1 MNFVVQGLKPPLSFL
16 YMYRYGWKKGVDF
29 KSLKR
34 LWSEVVT
41 VYPFKVTKFKYFN
54 AGAIMTLVVSMLKPF
69 FPKGVRQRMEFGF
82 QFEQRLDS
90 LYLVPSV
97 EEADLRLL
105 GRVEETLRRR
115 YDNERTFQ
123 L

>member
-1 MNFVVQGLKPPLSFL
+1 MH
-16 YMYRYGWKKGVDF
+16 RYGWKRGFDF

-34 LWSEVVT
+34 VWSEVVS
-41 VYPFKVTKFKYFN
+41 VYPLQVKKIKYFN
-54 AGAIMTLVVSMLKPF
+54 AGTTMTLVVSMLKPF
-69 FPKGVRQRMEFGF
+69 LPKGVRHKIEIGC

-90 LYLVPSV
+90 LYLVPSL
-97 EEADLRLL
+97 EEANLRLL

-115 YDNERTFQ
+115 YENERTFR